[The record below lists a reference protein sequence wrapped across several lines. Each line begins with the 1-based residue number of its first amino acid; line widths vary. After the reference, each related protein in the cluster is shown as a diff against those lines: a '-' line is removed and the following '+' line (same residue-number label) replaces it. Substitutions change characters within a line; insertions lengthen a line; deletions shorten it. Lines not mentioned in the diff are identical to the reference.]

1 MAEVVFT
8 NNISGVI
15 KELDNFIKERMTDA
29 CVAVRLN
36 AINSMKE
43 PKTGRVYDTYFYIG
57 ANGKLYKIGKRWKPH
72 QASAPG
78 EPPAIDNGELIEH
91 IFIQVNDKG
100 TEGQVGIP
108 ENAVSKVS
116 GKQIGKT
123 GICLEYG
130 TSKMKPRP
138 WLKPA
143 FKNSKDKITEIFTKP
158 ME

>member
-15 KELDNFIKERMTDA
+15 KELDNFIKERMADA

-78 EPPAIDNGELIEH
+78 EPPAIDNGELAQSIN
-91 IFIQVNDKG
+91 FQVKDNGTVGEVGSDKKH
-100 TEGQVGIP
+100 
-108 ENAVSKVS
+108 S
-116 GKQIGKT
+116 
-123 GICLEYG
+123 LYMEYG
-130 TSKMKPRP
+130 TSKIKPRP

>member
-57 ANGKLYKIGKRWKPH
+57 AKGKLYKIGKRWKPH

-78 EPPAIDNGELIEH
+78 EPPAIDSGELAQSIN
-91 IFIQVNDKG
+91 FQVKDNGAVGEVGSDKKHG
-100 TEGQVGIP
+100 
-108 ENAVSKVS
+108 
-116 GKQIGKT
+116 
-123 GICLEYG
+123 LYMEYG
-130 TSKMKPRP
+130 TSKIKPRP

-143 FKNSKDKITEIFTKP
+143 FENSKDKITEIFTKP